1 MWGNVWYV
9 VRIASLAE
17 SWYID
22 YIAFI
27 HIHSRHGQLWLWW
40 SDWNFLVSQHLLF
53 LADFYQLMIPEY
65 PKCYLNASETIR
77 MSIFTTCGPN
87 YIEFCH
93 LTCGSHSCHLG
104 FKGKGK
110 VYLSTRSSHH
120 PKTVDSFQLT
130 RLALSEDVCP
140 NPGPGTSARNINK
153 LKCNTSKRTVARM
166 HRVVRCQSCQ
176 FLYDVKC
183 ASLTLKDYHRYESGM
198 NRS

>member
-1 MWGNVWYV
+1 
-9 VRIASLAE
+9 
-17 SWYID
+17 
-22 YIAFI
+22 
-27 HIHSRHGQLWLWW
+27 
-40 SDWNFLVSQHLLF
+40 
-53 LADFYQLMIPEY
+53 MIPEY

-93 LTCGSHSCHLG
+93 LTCGSHSRHL
-104 FKGKGK
+104 KGKGK

-120 PKTVDSFQLT
+120 PKTVASFQLT
-130 RLALSEDVCP
+130 RLALSGDVCP

-183 ASLTLKDYHRYESGM
+183 ASLTLKDYHCYESGM

>member
-40 SDWNFLVSQHLLF
+40 SDWNFWVSQHLLF
-53 LADFYQLMIPEY
+53 LANFYQLMIPEY
-65 PKCYLNASETIR
+65 PKCYLNASEITR

-93 LTCGSHSCHLG
+93 LTCSSHSRHLG

-120 PKTVDSFQLT
+120 PKTVASFQLT
-130 RLALSEDVCP
+130 RLALSGVL
-140 NPGPGTSARNINK
+140 GPGTSARNINK

-183 ASLTLKDYHRYESGM
+183 ASLTLKDHHRYESGM